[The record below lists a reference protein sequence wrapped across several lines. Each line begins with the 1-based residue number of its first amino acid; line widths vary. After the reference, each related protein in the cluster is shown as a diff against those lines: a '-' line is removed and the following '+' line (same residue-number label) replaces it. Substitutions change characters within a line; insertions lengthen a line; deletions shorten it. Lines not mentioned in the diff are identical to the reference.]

1 MMMAEKRDELT
12 IRLTKSTY
20 DDMMAYAAKD
30 KVLVKY
36 MSDPSLLANVLI
48 ELLIECRK
56 PVPNQKLLSV
66 RYWVANEEFGHV
78 LKEIRIPDL
87 GEGYSVMECI
97 ADYDCDLFLT
107 LEKDD
112 IHSVEEVTE

>member
-1 MMMAEKRDELT
+1 MMKVEKRDELT
-12 IRLTKSTY
+12 IRLTNSTY
-20 DDMMAYAAKD
+20 DDMMTYAAKD

-36 MSDPSLLANVLI
+36 MNDPSLVTNVLI
-48 ELLIECRK
+48 ELLIKCRR

-66 RYWVANEEFGHV
+66 RYWVADKEFGHV

-97 ADYDCDLFLT
+97 ADYDRGLFMT
-107 LEKDD
+107 LDQDD
-112 IHSVEEVTE
+112 IHSVEEVD